1 VTYKKS
7 AAKQIALGNARMIIY
22 SIYEYLHKH
31 DGELPERIE
40 LHPKVMN
47 GFLNELMRDY
57 PRYFEDYTEEGY
69 FLGIPFVTSESF
81 DRPRLINHEGK
92 IEYL

>member
-1 VTYKKS
+1 
-7 AAKQIALGNARMIIY
+7 
-22 SIYEYLHKH
+22 
-31 DGELPERIE
+31 
-40 LHPKVMN
+40 
-47 GFLNELMRDY
+47 MRDY